1 LTWRSVVGLGRS
13 CRSGR
18 NVEELIDET
27 DLACHRGLAEDA
39 MAASNHAHGYT
50 FVIERGSIENP
61 VVWYVANTADITTTI
76 VQAYNAM
83 SGISL

>member
-1 LTWRSVVGLGRS
+1 
-13 CRSGR
+13 
-18 NVEELIDET
+18 
-27 DLACHRGLAEDA
+27 